1 MPGNEECCRPGAMSG
16 PCPGCGTVGHPIGAI
31 TLQNHLPSERQA
43 DFGPR
48 GSFCAAPACDVVYFN
63 PGGKTIKR
71 GQTVRPVTVKE
82 QGGEVPVCYCFEFR
96 RGDLR
101 RDLEEN
107 GATGIPDE
115 IKKGIKD
122 GRCDCERKN
131 PQGTCC
137 LGNVAAAVKLIQQE
151 TARRR

>member
-1 MPGNEECCRPGAMSG
+1 MSGKEECCHPGAMSR
-16 PCPGCGTVGHPIGAI
+16 PCPGCGTVGHPVSAV
-31 TLQNHLPSERQA
+31 TLQNHLPSKRQA

-48 GSFCAAPACDVVYFN
+48 GSFCAVPDCDVVYFN
-63 PGGKTIKR
+63 PSGKTIRR
-71 GQTVRPVTVKE
+71 GQTVRPVTVKD
-82 QGGEVPVCYCFEFR
+82 QGEEVPVCYCFEFKR
-96 RGDLR
+96 VDLR

-107 GATGIPDE
+107 GMTGIPDE

-137 LGNVAAAVKLIQQE
+137 LGNVAAAIKAIQMEIQ
-151 TARRR
+151 R